1 MLSPSYDPPLD
12 NPFMALA
19 PHDLQN
25 GLESLLQ
32 TYQSSRSALRAW
44 LVVHY
49 AEALCRHPEFEGS
62 DEQRCRYRR
71 LAQQWRWLATGG
83 DDMPGS
89 VSYSEAA
96 R

>member
-1 MLSPSYDPPLD
+1 MLSPSYDPPSD

-25 GLESLLQ
+25 GLECLLR

-49 AEALCRHPEFEGS
+49 AEALYRHPEFEGS
-62 DEQRCRYRR
+62 DEQRCGYRR
-71 LAQQWRWLATGG
+71 LAQQWRWLARGKDGFLGKALSTG
-83 DDMPGS
+83 
-89 VSYSEAA
+89 VA

>member
-1 MLSPSYDPPLD
+1 MLSSFYDQPSE

-19 PHDLQN
+19 PRDLQI

-62 DEQRCRYRR
+62 DEQRCHYRR
-71 LAQQWRWLATGG
+71 LARKWRWLATGKH
-83 DDMPGS
+83 DLPG
-89 VSYSEAA
+89 VTACLEVT